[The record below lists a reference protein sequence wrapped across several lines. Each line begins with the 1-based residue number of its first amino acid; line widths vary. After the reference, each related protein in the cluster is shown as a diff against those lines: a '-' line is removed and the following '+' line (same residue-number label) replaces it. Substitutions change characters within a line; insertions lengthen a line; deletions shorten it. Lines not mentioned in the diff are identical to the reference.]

1 MESIDLWLVTWK
13 HDYRTHCLDAE
24 TQDIA
29 ESIAIRL
36 AEDMRRT
43 DVMLLKR
50 EFQPDPEQMAAVK
63 ARVWAAVKAHA
74 FASTVGEAMREAA
87 G

>member
-63 ARVWAAVKAHA
+63 ARVWKSVRAHA
-74 FASTVGEAMREAA
+74 MGEAMREAA

>member
-1 MESIDLWLVTWK
+1 MDGVDLWLVTWK
-13 HDYRTHCLDAE
+13 YDYRTHCLDAE
-24 TQDIA
+24 TQELA
-29 ESIAIRL
+29 ESLAIRL
-36 AEDMRRT
+36 AEAGRSGVRITPHEM
-43 DVMLLKR
+43 
-50 EFQPDPEQMAAVK
+50 EIDPEHMAAVK

>member
-1 MESIDLWLVTWK
+1 MDSVELWLVTWK

-24 TQDIA
+24 TQELA
-29 ESIAIRL
+29 ESLAIRL
-36 AEDMRRT
+36 AEDSRRS

-50 EFQPDPEQMAAVK
+50 EFTPDPEQMAAVK
-63 ARVWAAVKAHA
+63 ARVWKSIRAYA
-74 FASTVGEAMREAA
+74 FAATVGDAMREAA